1 MSFAHDRHEFQKA
14 GGSALKWLQKSA
26 LKWLQKQTEAVKVT
40 FGSRV
45 FAVVT

>member
-1 MSFAHDRHEFQKA
+1 MSFAHDRHEFLKA
-14 GGSALKWLQKSA
+14 GGSALKWLQK
-26 LKWLQKQTEAVKVT
+26 QTEAGEVT